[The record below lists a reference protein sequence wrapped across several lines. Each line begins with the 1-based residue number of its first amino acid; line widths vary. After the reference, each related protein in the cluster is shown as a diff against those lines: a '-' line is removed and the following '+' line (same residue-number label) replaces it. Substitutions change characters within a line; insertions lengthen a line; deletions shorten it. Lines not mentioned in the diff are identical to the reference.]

1 MRQRELY
8 PAAFDVEADALD
20 ALGELDVDRGL
31 ACVLRARTADP
42 TLPNLDALE
51 AALAWLGSA
60 LAGGRDAAS
69 IARAFLA
76 RPAAGLAPGAASF
89 ADRALARRG
98 LELAGGA
105 FLDDEARVPRGAL
118 LLVLDRR
125 AAARRE
131 LETLAVEYPERGD
144 IAGYFAD
151 AALLADEPERA
162 NAALVRA
169 LVADPARIDFARTCN
184 PELAV
189 LARELGVSPAPA
201 EPADSISRAR
211 LFPEAWLRGV
221 VRVPSRE
228 GGDAWLDGRVPRLA
242 ARIPPGAD
250 APAARMRRFALL
262 FYADRARPAGDVDI
276 GAREEMAELEPDL
289 FARVMA
295 RLREREALAKGS
307 R

>member
-8 PAAFDVEADALD
+8 PAALDVEADALD
-20 ALGELDVDRGL
+20 ALEELDVDRGL
-31 ACVLRARTADP
+31 ACVRRARTADP

-60 LAGGRDAAS
+60 LAGRRDAVA
-69 IARAFLA
+69 IAGAFLA
-76 RPAAGLAPGAASF
+76 RQAAELAPGAASF

-98 LELAGGA
+98 LALAGGA
-105 FLDDEARVPRGAL
+105 FLDDEACVPRGAL
-118 LLVLDRR
+118 LLVLDRH

-131 LETLAVEYPERGD
+131 LDALAAEHPERGD
-144 IAGYFAD
+144 IAGYAAD
-151 AALLADEPERA
+151 AALLLGEPELA
-162 NAALVRA
+162 NVALVRA
-169 LVADPARIDFARTCN
+169 LVADPPRVDLARTRN
-184 PELAV
+184 PELAA
-189 LARELGVSPAPA
+189 LAHELGATPASA
-201 EPADSISRAR
+201 EAADSLLRAR

-221 VRVPSRE
+221 VRVPSPE
-228 GGDAWLDGRVPRLA
+228 GGDAWLDGQLPRLA
-242 ARIPPGAD
+242 ARHPPGAA

-262 FYADRARPAGDVDI
+262 LYADRGRPAGDVDI

-295 RLREREALAKGS
+295 RLREREGHLP